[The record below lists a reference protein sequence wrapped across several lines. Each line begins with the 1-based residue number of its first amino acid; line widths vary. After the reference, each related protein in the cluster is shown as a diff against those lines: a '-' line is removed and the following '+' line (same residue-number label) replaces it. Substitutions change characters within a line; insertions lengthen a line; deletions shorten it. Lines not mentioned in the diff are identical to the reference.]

1 MGCTAVKV
9 QQPEKGARHGSLQ
22 VHASR
27 SMRDK
32 RVLST
37 SVAFIYA
44 QIIGM
49 RKGWDAQLSRRNSQK
64 KERDA
69 DRSEYMQVG
78 SMHGERLANTCVA
91 FIHAQK
97 GLWKGGMRSCQGAAK
112 ES

>member
-9 QQPEKGARHGSLQ
+9 NQPEKGARRGSLQ
-22 VHASR
+22 VHAGR
-27 SMRDK
+27 SMRNK
-32 RVLST
+32 RVLNMC
-37 SVAFIYA
+37 VAFIHA
-44 QIIGM
+44 RIKI

>member
-1 MGCTAVKV
+1 MHAGRVNAWQTCVEHVCCLHTCTNK
-9 QQPEKGARHGSLQ
+9 
-22 VHASR
+22 
-27 SMRDK
+27 
-32 RVLST
+32 
-37 SVAFIYA
+37 